1 MRWFKKSTSETPRLL
16 SLSPLRNRDHI
27 TTSSVA
33 NESDGIETTKIKRL
47 TSSPDCC
54 LAGNDQQPPTV
65 SINDGTRK
73 SRIDLLTS
81 STNKSTSNNYSVQE
95 QKIVETTNG
104 RLMGRF
110 ISPNRLKN
118 KHVNGSGNKRV
129 TTPTKRNEMTFRE
142 KRNPLPSTRLSCY
155 TPSVTSNHCK
165 SIDDFIFLTVDDSV
179 STSSDSEYSGEMSA
193 IIGSYRTGDSDDH
206 RHIANSRHHHPLTV
220 VRRSQFVG
228 KGIKSKS
235 IENVFD
241 ETPSSAQEVVTGD
254 AGGECLSSKMRN
266 VQDKTEKMFTRF
278 YPNTMVV
285 QQQHDDDG
293 AENAT
298 HRRSL
303 SYGHLPEMD
312 EFLCY
317 QSLNNDSIN
326 SFGDRKKSVVD
337 QEDCDSGIL
346 LNDNTGQSSLMSESD
361 ENPSEPPKLPARV
374 ASDEK
379 RHFKY
384 VKLMCDHTGGSQRN
398 GFGILISQIS
408 PETPTKINRFRV
420 RHIMRGSIAHYD
432 GNLRVG
438 DELINISGYRLSSL
452 SFNQVQE
459 LLESPFRR
467 ASAHID
473 LVICRHEASDRD
485 AAVKSVTGGRKI
497 SLDSQLDDRN
507 NTDDY
512 TSRAIRIDGLAHLH
526 VNKSAPMK
534 RRAQQFQKNVT
545 PYSSMSSSSN
555 RVIRR
560 SLSGSNQGVQVVSD
574 EHAVST
580 AEVNV
585 QRSSLAKSAMNL
597 CDDLHD
603 DDIPGKSGQSA
614 TLPCSPTANNFCTLP
629 RRPRS
634 GLLSFLTV
642 SFEKGPGK
650 KSLGFTIVGGSDSPK
665 GKLGIFIKSILPS
678 GQAADSGTLKAGD
691 EILMVN
697 GQVCHDL
704 SHEEA
709 VKLFKSVK
717 QGVIVLNICRRNKIT
732 KE

>member
-16 SLSPLRNRDHI
+16 SLSPLRNRDHAGN
-27 TTSSVA
+27 SVA
-33 NESDGIETTKIKRL
+33 NESDGIETTKFKRL
-47 TSSPDCC
+47 TSSTEYFAP
-54 LAGNDQQPPTV
+54 ANDQSHTAA
-65 SINDGTRK
+65 IIDGTRK
-73 SRIDLLTS
+73 SRIDLLAS
-81 STNKSTSNNYSVQE
+81 SASKTTPNNYSVQE
-95 QKIVETTNG
+95 QKIVETTPSNG
-104 RLMGRF
+104 RRMGRF

-118 KHVNGSGNKRV
+118 KHATAMGSGRKV
-129 TTPTKRNEMTFRE
+129 TPTKRNEMTFRE

-155 TPSVTSNHCK
+155 TPSNHCK
-165 SIDDFIFLTVDDSV
+165 SIDDFIFLSVDDSV

-193 IIGSYRTGDSDDH
+193 CIGAYRDAEEKGTP
-206 RHIANSRHHHPLTV
+206 NSRHHALTV
-220 VRRSQFVG
+220 ARKSQFAV
-228 KGIKSKS
+228 KSIKSKS
-235 IENVFD
+235 TENVFD
-241 ETPSSAQEVVTGD
+241 DTPVEEVTNDGR
-254 AGGECLSSKMRN
+254 ECLSSKMRN
-266 VQDKTEKMFTRF
+266 VQDKKVFTRF
-278 YPNTMVV
+278 YPNRMV
-285 QQQHDDDG
+285 QHDDDE

-303 SYGHLPEMD
+303 SYGNLPEID

-317 QSLNNDSIN
+317 QALHTDSIN
-326 SFGDRKKSVVD
+326 SFGERKKSVVD
-337 QEDCDSGIL
+337 QDDCDSGIL
-346 LNDNTGQSSLMSESD
+346 VNELTGQSSIVSEVEES
-361 ENPSEPPKLPARV
+361 PEPPKLPVRM

-384 VKLMCDHTGGSQRN
+384 VQLRADASSTNCPRN

-408 PETPTKINRFRV
+408 PETPTKTNRFRV
-420 RHIMRGSIAHYD
+420 RHIMRGSPADREVNI
-432 GNLRVG
+432 RVG
-438 DELINISGYRLSSL
+438 DELINILGYRLHNL

-459 LLESPFRR
+459 LLDSPFKR
-467 ASAHID
+467 ATREAQID

-485 AAVKSVTGGRKI
+485 VRKIVSGRKI

-507 NTDDY
+507 YTDDY

-534 RRAQQFQKNVT
+534 RRTQQFQKNVT
-545 PYSSMSSSSN
+545 PYSSMSSN

-560 SLSGSNQGVQVVSD
+560 SLSGSNQGSQVSSD
-574 EHAVST
+574 QVASPEIAATSAT
-580 AEVNV
+580 EVNV

-597 CDDLHD
+597 CDDLEVD
-603 DDIPGKSGQSA
+603 AKEKVAAAQSA
-614 TLPCSPTANNFCTLP
+614 TLPTPSNNFCTLP

-634 GLLSFLTV
+634 GVLSFHTV

-665 GKLGIFIKSILPS
+665 GKLGIFIKSILPY
-678 GQAADSGTLKAGD
+678 GQAADCGSLMAGD

-709 VKLFKSVK
+709 VKMFKSVK
-717 QGVIVLNICRRNKIT
+717 QGAIVLNICRRNKIT
-732 KE
+732 KDQS